1 MVVWPSIL
9 GLEWQSSLIRPGEEE
24 FEKVWQEIQTMR
36 IYRLRTVFLNT
47 ELTGICLL
55 EKGVVVSSK

>member
-9 GLEWQSSLIRPGEEE
+9 GLEWQSSLIRPGKEE

-36 IYRLRTVFLNT
+36 IYRLRTVVINT